1 MTLLAWLRSRT
12 PAPPEAMFAR
22 IVDVLGA
29 RAEEDASR
37 ASILCLDAAIQL
49 LEELLTTDPL
59 GRESAIDLLAVDALV
74 TYAFEA
80 AAGDIGRLDERA
92 ASAMERLGALAA
104 ERRLPD
110 A

>member
-1 MTLLAWLRSRT
+1 MTLLEWLRSRT

-22 IVDVLGA
+22 VVEALGT
-29 RAEEDASR
+29 RAQEDASR
-37 ASILCLDAAIQL
+37 ASMLCLDAATQL
-49 LEELLTTDPL
+49 LAELLGQDPL
-59 GRESAIDLLAVDALV
+59 GRDSAIDLLAVDALV

-92 ASAMERLGALAA
+92 ASAMVRLGALAA
-104 ERRLPD
+104 ERRLSD